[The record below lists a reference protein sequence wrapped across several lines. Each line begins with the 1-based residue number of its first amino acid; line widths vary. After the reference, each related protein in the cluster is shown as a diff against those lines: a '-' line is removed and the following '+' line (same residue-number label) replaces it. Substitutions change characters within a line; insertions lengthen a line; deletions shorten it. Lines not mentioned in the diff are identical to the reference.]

1 MSAGAGAALAT
12 SSVGARPSCASNAET
27 SARARGGTGRALARP
42 LRRRTARVADGCACK
57 NPCMRPRGSPRSQ
70 PVREPTLSELA
81 LAEIKAREEQEK
93 PFGGWGGEMVMVP
106 ATLQAPPM
114 YTPRYR
120 VPEVDW

>member
-1 MSAGAGAALAT
+1 
-12 SSVGARPSCASNAET
+12 
-27 SARARGGTGRALARP
+27 
-42 LRRRTARVADGCACK
+42 
-57 NPCMRPRGSPRSQ
+57 MRPRGSPRSQ

-120 VPEVDW
+120 VPEVDWREEERERAARERQEHGLDEEEPGQHPPAKREPA